1 MLLNG
6 KGFER
11 APFILTIKD
20 FKMNKKIYSQ
30 QDLENTATELRR
42 VHTFELFIFI
52 SITLLFS
59 FVAGCL
65 VGVTI

>member
-1 MLLNG
+1 
-6 KGFER
+6 
-11 APFILTIKD
+11 
-20 FKMNKKIYSQ
+20 MNKKIYSQ

-42 VHTFELFIFI
+42 LHTFELFIFI
-52 SITLLFS
+52 SITLIFS

>member
-1 MLLNG
+1 
-6 KGFER
+6 
-11 APFILTIKD
+11 
-20 FKMNKKIYSQ
+20 MNKKIYSQ

-42 VHTFELFIFI
+42 VHTFELFIFN

-59 FVAGCL
+59 FIVGYL